1 MMPFPPRC
9 RGVEAILGDLV
20 LLVHWDQA
28 QPTLSV
34 EQVAAFQLQVKQAAA
49 KLTSLKVH
57 RRYRRESLQ
66 AGSLPIQCM
75 FFLHIS
81 LSPDSC
87 QHGFH
92 PLQDAVGERKDL
104 EPEARDGHHR
114 KEERVPCDVIF
125 LLQVVLFLFPRSMFL
140 FFVGNW
146 GCISASAASPF
157 WLNRG

>member
-1 MMPFPPRC
+1 MPFPPRC

-125 LLQVVLFLFPRSMFL
+125 FAPSSFVSFSEVHVP
-140 FFVGNW
+140 FFCRQLGVH
-146 GCISASAASPF
+146 
-157 WLNRG
+157 